1 MVKIV
6 VDAFGG
12 DYAPVEVVAGAIEAV
27 NNNDKIVVVLSG
39 KEEVLKEELSKYK
52 YNEKQIEIINAD
64 EVIDN
69 NESPTVAIR
78 TKKNSSLVKA
88 FDYANE
94 HEDAVGVISA
104 GSTGAVLT
112 GGFMKF
118 GRIRGIHRPA
128 LCPVFNSITG
138 STISICDCG
147 ANMDCKPEYLEQFA
161 VMASAYHNIL
171 GNKKPRVALLNV
183 GTEDHKGD
191 TLTKEAFA
199 LLSNNKDINFVG
211 NMEARDLLS
220 GEYDIVVCGKQT
232 TDGDT
237 AQVGA
242 ELAHFLGIPY
252 VCYVDKIIEVKD
264 KSIVVR
270 TNMDKTY
277 ETVEIAFPCLITVEK
292 NNESPRLPSYKRSV
306 QYSDHQMHIVTFDK
320 FFDTDESKYGLKGS
334 PTQVERMFNPIKDDR
349 KVMLNEDEKSYAV
362 Q

>member
-6 VDAFGG
+6 IDAFGG
-12 DYAPVEVVAGAIEAV
+12 DYAPVEIVAGAVAAV
-27 NNNDKIVVVLSG
+27 NGNDNIVVVLSG
-39 KEEVLKEELSKYK
+39 KEDVLKAELSKYK

-94 HEDAVGVISA
+94 NDDAVGVISA

-118 GRIRGIHRPA
+118 GRIKGIHRPA

-138 STISICDCG
+138 STVSICDCG

-183 GTEDHKGD
+183 GTEEHKGD
-191 TLTKEAFA
+191 ALTKEAYE
-199 LLSNNKDINFVG
+199 LLSKNQDLNFVG
-211 NMEARDLLS
+211 NMEARDLMS
-220 GEYDIVVCGKQT
+220 GEFDVIVA
-232 TDGDT
+232 DGFAGNVLLKST
-237 AQVGA
+237 EGA
-242 ELAHFLGIPY
+242 MKGLLKTLKTEIKASF
-252 VCYVDKIIEVKD
+252 VSKIGALFM
-264 KSIVVR
+264 R
-270 TNMDKTY
+270 KT
-277 ETVEIAFPCLITVEK
+277 FK
-292 NNESPRLPSYKRSV
+292 N
-306 QYSDHQMHIVTFDK
+306 
-320 FFDTDESKYGLKGS
+320 LKGKFDYS
-334 PTQVERMFNPIKDDR
+334 EKGGAVLLGCKKLLVKAHGNSKANSITACIEQMYSMHKGKLIAKITEKLG
-349 KVMLNEDEKSYAV
+349 KVRIGESNE
-362 Q
+362 